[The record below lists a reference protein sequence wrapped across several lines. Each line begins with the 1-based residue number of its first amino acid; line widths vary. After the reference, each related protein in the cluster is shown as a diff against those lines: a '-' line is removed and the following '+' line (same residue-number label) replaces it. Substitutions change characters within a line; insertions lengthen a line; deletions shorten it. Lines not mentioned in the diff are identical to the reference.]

1 MSATTDGA
9 GERGALQVSEK
20 ALRKIAAQSASE
32 LPFVGGVTGGVL
44 GIGQDS
50 DINAR
55 PKADIELSGR
65 TAFVTLSVAMA
76 YPSSLREGTQRL
88 RGRVKDALE
97 SSTGITVGRVDIE
110 ITALHT
116 GRESAGRELL

>member
-1 MSATTDGA
+1 MSATTAVA

-20 ALRKIAAQSASE
+20 ALRKIAAQAASE
-32 LPFVGGVTGGVL
+32 LPFVGGVSGGVL

-50 DINAR
+50 DLTAR
-55 PKADIELSGR
+55 PKADIELSGH
-65 TAFVTLSVAMA
+65 TAFVTLSVAMT
-76 YPSSLREGTQRL
+76 YPSQLREGTERL
-88 RGRVKDALE
+88 RSHVTDALQ

-116 GRESAGRELL
+116 GRKSAGRELL